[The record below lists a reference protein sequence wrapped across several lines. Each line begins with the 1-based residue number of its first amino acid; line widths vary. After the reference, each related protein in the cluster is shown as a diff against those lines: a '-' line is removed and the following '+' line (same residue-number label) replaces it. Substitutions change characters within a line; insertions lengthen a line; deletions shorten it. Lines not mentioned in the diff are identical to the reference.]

1 MRMRRLTVSTS
12 LAVAAAF
19 VGVTVTLTAQSAPR
33 TMARTPDGQPDLQGT
48 YDIAT
53 ITPMERPAQF
63 GARMNMTRE
72 EALALEKGE
81 LTRDQKLNQNDTADR
96 AAPPVGG
103 AKANPNATYLERLFE
118 GGGGAV
124 GGYNNFWLAP
134 GSHVVVVNGEARSS
148 IVVDPPDGRGA
159 RRKRGGARGN
169 RGD

>member
-1 MRMRRLTVSTS
+1 
-12 LAVAAAF
+12 
-19 VGVTVTLTAQSAPR
+19 
-33 TMARTPDGQPDLQGT
+33 GT

-53 ITPMERPAQF
+53 ITPFERPTQF
-63 GARMNMTRE
+63 GNRMNMTRE

-81 LTRDQKLNQNDTADR
+81 LTRDQKLNQDSTADR

-134 GSHVVVVNGEARSS
+134 GSKAVVVNREARSS
-148 IVVDPPDGRGA
+148 IVIDPANGRVPRMKPEAMRRNAEYLRSAVSPDASESAAAGPA
-159 RRKRGGARGN
+159 S
-169 RGD
+169 